1 MRYKKIIILP
11 ALFLLSNF
19 LYISCCKCIESKD
32 HLYTINDFRAG
43 AHGSGLSII
52 DTGMVTHVDTVY
64 LDYSFYIDCVS
75 GQKNPFTFLVNETMA
90 CKCGDCGA
98 EGLKSKILSIDITSD
113 SVYNGI
119 PANTSLNN
127 IFKVYTSFTTTIS
140 MDSLK
145 TAVNNNQFKLYS
157 LSAFTTTKPG
167 NNKGHTFTLK
177 IVFADGRQV
186 MSSTRRIYW
195 T

>member
-1 MRYKKIIILP
+1 MSYKKIIILP

-19 LYISCCKCIESKD
+19 LYLSCCKCIESKN

-43 AHGSGLSII
+43 AHGSGQSII
-52 DTGMVTHVDTVY
+52 DAGMVTNVDTVY
-64 LDYSFYIDCVS
+64 LDYSFYVDCVLQ
-75 GQKNPFTFLVNETMA
+75 QKNPFAFLVNETMA
-90 CKCGDCGA
+90 CKCNDCGS
-98 EGLKSKILSIDITSD
+98 EGLKSKIISLDITSD

-127 IFKVYTSFTTTIS
+127 IFKVFTSFTTSIKL
-140 MDSLK
+140 DSLK
-145 TAVNNNQFKLYS
+145 IAVNNNQYKLYS
-157 LSAFTTTKPG
+157 FSAFTSTKPA
-167 NNKGHTFTLK
+167 NNKGHVFSLK
-177 IVFADGRQV
+177 IIFADGRQV